1 MKCPMPNIRLKIEN
15 DFRTGLKNKDDLLVS
30 VLRLLKTAI
39 INEEKKKKSTAVS
52 DEEIIKIIFS
62 EIKKRK
68 EAILLF
74 EKGHRKNLAEKE
86 KKEITILQKYLPEQ
100 ISEQEIKKMA
110 VQTIKKIKAE
120 SISDMGKVMKEL
132 MLKLKGRAEPAIISQ
147 IVKELLS

>member
-1 MKCPMPNIRLKIEN
+1 MPNIRLKIEN